1 MSLFRTKPIDVN
13 ADTGLKRCLNAF
25 DLTMLGIG
33 CIIGTGIF
41 VLTGVVAAQ
50 HSGPA
55 IVLSFILSGTACA
68 FAALSYAELAGAIGG
83 AGSAYGYA
91 YSGIGEFVAWIIGWD
106 LILEYAVATSTV
118 AIGWS
123 GYFGKILEL
132 LGIHLP
138 PELST
143 AYFEHQGGIA
153 NVPAM
158 AIVMLLS
165 VLLSIGVQE
174 SARVNTV
181 IVFVKLAAVMVF
193 IAVAGPHVHPSN
205 WHPFIPP
212 AVTDASGESHFGFGG
227 VLSGAA
233 LIFFAYIG
241 FDAVSTA
248 AEETIN
254 PQRNLP
260 IGIIASLVICTLL
273 YIIVSGILTGVV
285 HYDQIDIKAP
295 IADALKQL
303 GIGWAEALISIGA
316 LAGISSVMLVLYFGL
331 TRIVLAM
338 SRDGLLPK
346 VMAAVNPKTQ
356 TPVRLIIGSGVVIA
370 LIAGLF
376 PIGKVAELVNL
387 GTLAAFFL
395 VCLSVIV
402 LRKTRPD
409 LYRPFRTPFVPFVP
423 LLGMA
428 FCAFLMAGLPGV
440 TWMGFAIWS
449 AGGLL
454 LFFLYSRSHSEL
466 ATQS

>member
-55 IVLSFILSGTACA
+55 IVLSFIVSGTACA

-91 YSGIGEFVAWIIGWD
+91 YSGIGEFIAWIIGWD

-138 PELST
+138 PALT
-143 AYFEHQGGIA
+143 NAPLDGGIA

-158 AIVMLLS
+158 AIVLLLSALLS
-165 VLLSIGVQE
+165 VGVQE
-174 SARVNTV
+174 SARFNMVM
-181 IVFVKLAAVMVF
+181 VFVKLTAVLIFIVVAA
-193 IAVAGPHVHPSN
+193 PHVNPSN
-205 WHPFIPP
+205 WHPFVPP
-212 AVTDASGESHFGFGG
+212 ATTDASGQSHFGFSG
-227 VLSGAA
+227 VFTGASV
-233 LIFFAYIG
+233 IFFAYIG

-248 AEETIN
+248 AEETVN

-260 IGIIASLVICTLL
+260 IGIIASLVICTIL
-273 YIIVSGILTGVV
+273 YIVVSGILTGVV

-303 GIGWAEALISIGA
+303 GIGWAEALVSIGA
-316 LAGISSVMLVLYFGL
+316 LAGITTVMLVLYFGL
-331 TRIVLAM
+331 TRIVMAM
-338 SRDGLLPK
+338 ARDGLLPK
-346 VMAAVNPKTQ
+346 PMAVINPKTQ
-356 TPVRLIIGSGVVIA
+356 TPVRLIVGSGVVIA

-395 VCLSVIV
+395 VCASVIV
-402 LRKTRPD
+402 LRKTRPE
-409 LYRPFRTPFVPFVP
+409 LKRPFRTPLVPLVP

-428 FCAFLMAGLPGV
+428 FCGFLMYKLPSLA
-440 TWMGFAIWS
+440 WIGFIIWS
-449 AGGLL
+449 TVGLGI
-454 LFFLYSRSHSEL
+454 FFLYSRSNSEL
-466 ATQS
+466 AA

>member
-55 IVLSFILSGTACA
+55 IVLSFIVSGTACA

-106 LILEYAVATSTV
+106 LILEYSVATSTV

-123 GYFGKILEL
+123 GYFGKIMEL

-138 PELST
+138 HALTNAPLD
-143 AYFEHQGGIA
+143 GGIA

-158 AIVMLLS
+158 AIVLLLS

-174 SARVNTV
+174 SARFNTV
-181 IVFVKLAAVMVF
+181 MVFVKLTAVVIFIVVAA
-193 IAVAGPHVHPSN
+193 PHINPAN
-205 WHPFIPP
+205 WHPFIP
-212 AVTDASGESHFGFGG
+212 AATTDASGQSHFG
-227 VLSGAA
+227 LSGVFTGASV
-233 LIFFAYIG
+233 IFFAYIG

-248 AEETIN
+248 AEETVN

-260 IGIIASLVICTLL
+260 IGIIASLVICTIL
-273 YIIVSGILTGVV
+273 YIVVSGILTGVV

-303 GIGWAEALISIGA
+303 GIGWAEALVSIGA
-316 LAGISSVMLVLYFGL
+316 LAGITTVMLVLYFGL
-331 TRIVLAM
+331 TRIVMAM
-338 SRDGLLPK
+338 ARDGLLPK
-346 VMAAVNPKTQ
+346 PMAVINPKTQ
-356 TPVRLIIGSGVVIA
+356 TPVRLIVGSGVVIA

-395 VCLSVIV
+395 VCASVIV
-402 LRKTRPD
+402 LRRTRPD
-409 LYRPFRTPFVPFVP
+409 LKRPFRTPLVP
-423 LLGMA
+423 LVPILGML
-428 FCAFLMAGLPGV
+428 FCGFLMYKLP
-440 TWMGFAIWS
+440 TLAWIGFVIWS
-449 AGGLL
+449 AFGLVL
-454 LFFLYSRSHSEL
+454 YFVYSRSHSEL
-466 ATQS
+466 AA